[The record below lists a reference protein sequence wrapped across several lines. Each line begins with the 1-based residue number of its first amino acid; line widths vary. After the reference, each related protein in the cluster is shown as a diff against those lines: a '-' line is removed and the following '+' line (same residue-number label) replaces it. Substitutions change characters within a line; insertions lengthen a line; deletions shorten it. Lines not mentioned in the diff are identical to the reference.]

1 MYTSIKCS
9 TIYPNKINIPY
20 IAHSSP
26 FQIDSSQ
33 FQDIG
38 SLCLIKKF
46 INASPCFLVPIAF
59 HMSLCPKREISN
71 YLSANENVVNKPNE
85 LGRKLDSELEKLKT
99 SLLKTKKLQEKLE
112 RKVRTTSH
120 RNVKNIRIILPK
132 NKLMCRTCEEF
143 GAHKDYTKEL
153 LISRAAELRRT
164 LGCRLTQ
171 IKLNIQSYTEM
182 TNKIYV
188 SRLMNLQKP

>member
-112 RKVRTTSH
+112 RA
-120 RNVKNIRIILPK
+120 
-132 NKLMCRTCEEF
+132 EF
-143 GAHKDYTKEL
+143 SFYKDGPTYERRLVFLVFRPADTKEMDV
-153 LISRAAELRRT
+153 
-164 LGCRLTQ
+164 
-171 IKLNIQSYTEM
+171 KLPNFKFEDGS
-182 TNKIYV
+182 
-188 SRLMNLQKP
+188 